1 VSRSPGLAEWS
12 GRATAVA
19 AAIAVLALTGST
31 LAVLAA
37 VGKRS
42 ARDVTVARPD
52 VTEAAPAGEAL
63 PSESDFPV
71 QADGKC
77 LLGAYLRGTSAAF
90 VVLDTLRADRG
101 AGLSPPPAG
110 QDLFGVRLGV
120 ATDAEKPIDAKLF
133 AFRLEDDS
141 GNAAPSVTVAT
152 TGRLLPGPELSV
164 MDVYFALDRGRQPM
178 RLLIDG
184 PRGTSLVLPAQPV
197 RSEREAESEGR

>member
-1 VSRSPGLAEWS
+1 MSRSPGLAEWS
-12 GRATAVA
+12 DRATVVA
-19 AAIAVLALTGST
+19 AAIAVLALAGST

-37 VGKRS
+37 VGQRS
-42 ARDVTVARPD
+42 ARDVTVVRPD
-52 VTEAAPAGEAL
+52 VADAAPAGDAI

-71 QADGKC
+71 QADGRR

-101 AGLSPPPAG
+101 AGLSPPPPG

-120 ATDAEKPIDAKLF
+120 ATDAEKPTDAKLF
-133 AFRLEDDS
+133 AFRLEDDG
-141 GNAAPSVTVAT
+141 GNTAPSVTVAT

-164 MDVYFALDRGRQPM
+164 MDVYFALDRGRQPK

-184 PRGTSLVLPAQPV
+184 PRGTSLVLPARPV
-197 RSEREAESEGR
+197 QSERGVESEGR